1 MATKK
6 SMSENSR
13 KVLQFLKDNYGTKFT
28 CKDVMTALGFEKA
41 GTVTG
46 SITGLAKKGLVDKF
60 TETVEIEGK
69 QKEVKYFQLNE
80 AGREYDPDAVTQE

>member
-6 SMSENSR
+6 GMSENSR

-60 TETVEIEGK
+60 TETVEVEGK
-69 QKEVKYFQLNE
+69 PKEVKYFQLNE

>member
-1 MATKK
+1 MAI
-6 SMSENSR
+6 MSENSR

-28 CKDVMTALGFEKA
+28 YKDVMTALGFEKA

-46 SITGLAKKGLVDKF
+46 SVTGLFKKGLVDKF

-69 QKEVKYFQLNE
+69 NKEVKYFQLNE
-80 AGREYDPDAVTQE
+80 AGKQYDPDAVITE

>member
-1 MATKK
+1 M
-6 SMSENSR
+6 MSGLNVIS
-13 KVLQFLKDNYGTKFT
+13 LFSGAGGLD
-28 CKDVMTALGFEKA
+28 LGFEKA

-69 QKEVKYFQLNE
+69 PKEVKYFQLNE

>member
-6 SMSENSR
+6 GMSENSR

-60 TETVEIEGK
+60 TETVEIDGK